1 MKALRVTLAGW
12 TPCSALRLSIQA
24 AVSSGVVGRCG
35 HRPLPQMN
43 RSLALG
49 SESSFQKGGSGMTP
63 DASGACSPPNF
74 SIQMALLLGG
84 MRASGVASDAGRAGR
99 VICV

>member
-1 MKALRVTLAGW
+1 
-12 TPCSALRLSIQA
+12 
-24 AVSSGVVGRCG
+24 
-35 HRPLPQMN
+35 
-43 RSLALG
+43 
-49 SESSFQKGGSGMTP
+49 MTP